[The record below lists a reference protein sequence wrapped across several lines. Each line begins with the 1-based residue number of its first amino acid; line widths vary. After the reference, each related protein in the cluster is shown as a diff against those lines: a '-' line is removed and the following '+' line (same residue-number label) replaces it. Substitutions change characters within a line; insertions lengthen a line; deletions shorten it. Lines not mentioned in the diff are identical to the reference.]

1 MQDNVTTHYYV
12 FFYKK
17 IYVMI
22 FLNHYIAYTFL
33 QMMNTGSIVDKLL
46 CLVNAKLFKATL
58 YLKTGKS
65 K

>member
-1 MQDNVTTHYYV
+1 M
-12 FFYKK
+12 FFVKSLCDD
-17 IYVMI
+17 
-22 FLNHYIAYTFL
+22 FLDHYIAYTFL